1 MSPLAPHLRVGAGDI
16 ASRVVLVRRPEQVE
30 ELAGLLEQPR
40 EVAWGRGFR
49 TVNGS
54 WLSQQISIVSVGL
67 GGPSVSIGLEEAIA
81 AGGKSFVM
89 LEALWA
95 PWESKDILV
104 VVAAERCD
112 GTSREYFPLELPAVA
127 ETALAAAAL
136 RPGRAVG
143 GSVRGIS
150 VRTIDRVYGV
160 TVEEGDPVRD
170 FSAGLVY
177 PLCRARRARAVV
189 LGRAADLTGVAAGL
203 TGESLLGLGRL
214 ALDVLEVTTWT

>member
-1 MSPLAPHLRVGAGDI
+1 MSALAPHLRVGAGDI

-40 EVAWGRGFR
+40 EVARGRGFR

-54 WLSQQISIVSVGL
+54 WRGREISIVSVGL

-81 AGGKSFVM
+81 AGGRSFVM

-95 PWESKDILV
+95 PRKSQDLLV

-127 ETALAAAAL
+127 ETTLATEAL
-136 RPGRAVG
+136 RRGRAAG
-143 GSVRGIS
+143 ASVRGIS
-150 VRTIDRVYGV
+150 VRTIDRVYGIAF
-160 TVEEGDPVRD
+160 EEGEPVRD
-170 FSAGLVY
+170 LSAGLVY
-177 PLCRARRARAVV
+177 PLCRARRTQAVV
-189 LGRAADLTGVAAGL
+189 LGRAADLTGMAAGL
-203 TGESLLGLGRL
+203 TREDLLGLGHL
-214 ALDVLEVTTWT
+214 ALEVLEGDRDD